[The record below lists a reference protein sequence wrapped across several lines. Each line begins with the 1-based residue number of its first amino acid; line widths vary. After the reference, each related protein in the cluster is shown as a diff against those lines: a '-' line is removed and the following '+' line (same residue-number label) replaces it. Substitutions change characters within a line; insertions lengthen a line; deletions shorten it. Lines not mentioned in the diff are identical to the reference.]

1 MALGTFEKNYL
12 ISHLESLRIVE
23 DSLKKRYKL
32 QPKGTSQPI
41 KAEDYLSA
49 ITDGLETFIRMNI
62 SK

>member
-23 DSLKKRYKL
+23 DALQKKYKL
-32 QPKGTSQPI
+32 QPKGSHTPI

-49 ITDGLETFIRMNI
+49 ITDGLETFIKMNI
-62 SK
+62 TK